1 MEGCG
6 ALIGQEVNFH
16 PFPFWICYTL
26 KAASTQCTITLQ
38 RSEYSRSEYITMLH
52 FSLQRSEYSRSED
65 TTLLRLSH
73 FRFSVTKRSN
83 ENRSYFWF
91 LLDDQRYS
99 LYQLY
104 TSGTVTGS
112 ATIVLELTAGQIV
125 RVENYISTIIYGT
138 DSEGA
143 IRSWFTGHMLYAL

>member
-1 MEGCG
+1 MG
-6 ALIGQEVNFH
+6 ALIGQKVNLC
-16 PFPFWICYTL
+16 PFPCWICYT
-26 KAASTQCTITLQ
+26 QCTTTLKQ
-38 RSEYSRSEYITMLH
+38 GEYSRPEDITMLH
-52 FSLQRSEYSRSED
+52 F
-65 TTLLRLSH
+65 SH

-83 ENRSYFWF
+83 DNRAYFWF

-125 RVENYISTIIYGT
+125 RVENSISTIIYGT

-143 IRSWFTGHMLYAL
+143 IRSWFTGHMLFGL